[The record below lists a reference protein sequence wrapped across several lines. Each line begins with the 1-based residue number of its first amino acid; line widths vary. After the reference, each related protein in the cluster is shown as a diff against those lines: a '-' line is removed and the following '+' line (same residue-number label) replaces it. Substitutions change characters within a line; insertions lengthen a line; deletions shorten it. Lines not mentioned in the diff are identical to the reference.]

1 MGVYDVSF
9 DGLGRVRA
17 WKAADEARRCRDDVR
32 RRLDEELGRVR
43 EEAAESPVVAKWDHV
58 FRSIGDPRPSL
69 SSGPSVSPRL
79 LVNPSSVP
87 LPSAEG
93 TTCG

>member
-1 MGVYDVSF
+1 MSF

-17 WKAADEARRCRDDVR
+17 WKAADEARRRRDDVR
-32 RRLDEELGRVR
+32 RRLDEEVRRVR
-43 EEAAESPVVAKWDHV
+43 EEEAEFPDVAKWDHV
-58 FRSIGDPRPSL
+58 FRLIGSPL

-79 LVNPSSVP
+79 FCNSSSVP